1 MQSEN
6 EFLPIPDV
14 PNLDGNDLYHTDL
27 AASNRFVE
35 AAVDSLRFCPGIGWL
50 VWDGK
55 RWAKDG
61 EAAALELA
69 KRCARDWVNR
79 WEEKVAEEPDN
90 AELQM
95 MRALALGLEKATH
108 IRSAAELAK
117 TSPRLRIL
125 ADQLDR
131 DPWLLNVTNGTLC
144 LRSASL
150 RDHSR
155 DDFITK
161 LAHVSYIPGATSEYL
176 DRYLDHIRFDRQEM
190 EDFLARCFGATL
202 TGDASPE
209 TLFVLQGE
217 GASGKTTLVEA
228 VALLLG
234 DYAAKLRFES
244 FCTSKSGRSGGAA
257 TPDLMAL
264 RGARLAYAS
273 EGDQSARLDAGVI
286 KEVTGKETVTARAL
300 YKDPITFP
308 QTWKLWLV
316 SNYDPKAAG
325 DDTGIWRR
333 VYKLKFTAVPPEK
346 RDPRLKEALSN
357 DPDARAA
364 LLAWC
369 VKGCL
374 DWLRRGGGREGLA
387 APQSVLDD
395 TLEYR
400 KSQDLLDEW
409 WKEIESV
416 AFFGPDFFTS
426 GRCIRNHYEE
436 WAKEEGAVAVG
447 AYRFRE
453 YLKARGLKLFRSSGE
468 RGWKGLNLKAGGNT
482 SFTLGGGAR

>member
-1 MQSEN
+1 
-6 EFLPIPDV
+6 
-14 PNLDGNDLYHTDL
+14 
-27 AASNRFVE
+27 
-35 AAVDSLRFCPGIGWL
+35 
-50 VWDGK
+50 
-55 RWAKDG
+55 
-61 EAAALELA
+61 
-69 KRCARDWVNR
+69 
-79 WEEKVAEEPDN
+79 
-90 AELQM
+90 
-95 MRALALGLEKATH
+95 
-108 IRSAAELAK
+108 
-117 TSPRLRIL
+117 
-125 ADQLDR
+125 
-131 DPWLLNVTNGTLC
+131 
-144 LRSASL
+144 
-150 RDHSR
+150 
-155 DDFITK
+155 
-161 LAHVSYIPGATSEYL
+161 
-176 DRYLDHIRFDRQEM
+176 
-190 EDFLARCFGATL
+190 
-202 TGDASPE
+202 
-209 TLFVLQGE
+209 
-217 GASGKTTLVEA
+217 
-228 VALLLG
+228 
-234 DYAAKLRFES
+234 
-244 FCTSKSGRSGGAA
+244 
-257 TPDLMAL
+257 MAL

-387 APQSVLDD
+387 APQFVLDD

-426 GRCIRNHYEE
+426 SRCIRNHYDE

-447 AYRFRE
+447 AYRFRQ
-453 YLKARGLKLFRSSGE
+453 YLKAKGLEPSRNE
-468 RGWKGLNLKAGGNT
+468 DCRGWKGVGLT
-482 SFTLGGGAR
+482 CVTTVSFRREAHANPARGK